1 MDVRADE
8 EAPLV
13 EEALERLQRARAKLM
28 DLIAR
33 RGSDGLGEALGDVN
47 KAISDLEEALRLLR
61 RR

>member
-1 MDVRADE
+1 MPSDE
-8 EAPLV
+8 AAPLV

-33 RGSDGLGEALGDVN
+33 RDSDGLGEALGDVN